1 MSDKNLCKIFIVF
14 SQLLHNLIHGLAL
27 WSVPGDKVLEI
38 MIFLQNL
45 KKGRG
50 CFTSRW
56 GGNMFIG
63 DRYVIIVTP
72 LYTVH

>member
-1 MSDKNLCKIFIVF
+1 MNLCKIFIVL
-14 SQLLHNLIHGLAL
+14 SKILHNLIHGLAL

-45 KKGRG
+45 KKGKG

-63 DRYVIIVTP
+63 DRYIIIVTP